1 MTFARHR
8 TYAIGLSILLM
19 LTSACASPTRVTF
32 IPDGPSFGASELT
45 RVLESVEIGDAH
57 DIDPKDVRQARQD
70 ALADL
75 RTYGDDAAAL
85 ADALTADLPADV
97 NAVPVEIWSATYEG
111 EPVWVVIEAWGDP
124 SEKLRYRRMWIYST
138 DDVTLVGAHSIR

>member
-1 MTFARHR
+1 MKSVKHR

-19 LTSACASPTRVTF
+19 LASACASPTRVTY
-32 IPDGPSFGASELT
+32 IPDGASFGASELT
-45 RVLESVEIGDAH
+45 RVLGSVEIGDAH
-57 DIDPKDVRQARQD
+57 DIDPKDVRRARQD

-85 ADALTADLPADV
+85 ADALTTDFPADV

-111 EPVWVVIEAWGDP
+111 EPVWVVIEVWGDP
-124 SEKLRYRRMWIYST
+124 SEELRHRRMWIYSA
-138 DDVTLVGAHSIR
+138 DDVTLVSAHSIR